1 MGAAGTTFILCG
13 GEGSRWNAHLGVP
26 KQLADI
32 DGVPL
37 LQRTLAQLRR
47 HGRNPT
53 IVGSSEI
60 FGGMAEVLDGVIGDN
75 ILETIARLPFATDEP
90 TYILLGDVVFSEAAI
105 GEVFGLRQTSFVLRP
120 NENALTGKPYGEIFA
135 LRVMPEDVVRL
146 REHIGICLSRPGVWL
161 KLWSVL
167 ASFSGTLGRRELI
180 VDPRWVVTVN
190 DLTDD
195 IDLPEDYV
203 RMQRYL
209 RRNEGLLQRLAYELQ
224 RARTR
229 RRTRRRLASNTRRL
243 RDGRRR
249 KGVLIEAV

>member
-13 GEGSRWNAHLGVP
+13 GEGSRWNAHLGTP
-26 KQLADI
+26 KQLAHI

-37 LQRTLAQLRR
+37 LQRTLAQLERL
-47 HGRNPT
+47 GRNPT
-53 IVGSSEI
+53 IVGRREI
-60 FGGMAEVLDGVIGDN
+60 FAGMAEVLDDVIGDN
-75 ILETIARLPFATDEP
+75 ILETITRLPFATDAP

-105 GEVFGLRQTSFVLRP
+105 DAVFELGQTNFVLRP

-146 REHIGICLSRPGVWL
+146 RGHIGICLSRPDVWL

-167 ASFSGTLGRRELI
+167 ASLSGTLGRRELI
-180 VDPRWVVTVN
+180 VDPRWVVTVD

-195 IDLPEDYV
+195 IDRPEDYV

-209 RRNEGLLQRLAYELQ
+209 RRNEGPLRRLAYELQ
-224 RARTR
+224 RARIGLR
-229 RRTRRRLASNTRRL
+229 IRGRLSSNVRRL